1 MDETKREAV
10 IIGSGFGGAINACR
24 LSMKWPG
31 EVLVLER
38 GKRYPLASF
47 PRAPKELGRNV
58 WSIPE
63 EPRPWSL
70 KRSIKQL
77 FEGATSFHEL
87 RNEELHGLFDIRSY
101 SHMDVIQSAGLGG
114 GSLIYANVFLL
125 PPEEIFQDSRW
136 PATCTRDQ
144 LYRYYEVAKEVLGS
158 RPLPG
163 YDPNDESVLPTDS
176 RRRVIRTELFRKVA
190 KKAGRKSS
198 LAEINVFFGEY
209 PHGEV
214 ADIGLQKKNPY
225 GAVQTSCVY
234 CGECMIGCNYHSK
247 NTLDLNYL
255 HAAEHHYGAE
265 IRTEHL
271 AEAVIPVTKEGADD
285 PGADGTHGYRV
296 YFWNLQEKT
305 IKEQRSAINGYKDL
319 PSVLTKRVVISAGSL
334 GSTELLLRGRDHHR
348 TLPRVSS
355 AVGRNFS
362 GNGDFLSFGLR
373 SEAPVGAHYGPV
385 ITQYTDYNLY
395 ENFKRDQAFL
405 VEDAAYPTAIAWFIE
420 GFRPGFSRLAQIVP
434 TVVDFVKRWTTGR
447 NSGRM
452 GGMIRGVMGDS
463 STDRTLVF
471 LDMGVDEADGTM
483 TLGDDNRLRL
493 DWPFENSM
501 PLYKA
506 IIESGVTFCKVV
518 WARFFTPLLTWTR
531 PLRRNGTVHPL
542 GGCGLGTDETNG
554 VTSADRKNFGEVFG
568 YTGLYVA
575 DGSLVPTS
583 LGSNPTATISALSE
597 MVAEGITGEPATA
610 DLLGHGESMAPSKS
624 ADPTSEVRSS

>member
-1 MDETKREAV
+1 MSKTKREAV

-24 LSMKWPG
+24 LSMEWPG

-47 PRAPKELGRNV
+47 PRSPKELGRNL
-58 WSIPE
+58 WSIPDP
-63 EPRPWSL
+63 PRPWSI

-87 RNEELHGLFDIRSY
+87 RDEELHGLFDIRSY

-114 GSLIYANVFLL
+114 GSLIYANVFLM
-125 PPEEIFQDSRW
+125 PPEEIFQDPRW
-136 PATCTRDQ
+136 PASCTLDQ
-144 LYRYYEVAKEVLGS
+144 LQAYYEVAKQVLGS

-163 YDPNDESVLPTDS
+163 YDPDDDSVLPDDD

-190 KKAGRKSS
+190 KKTGHKSS
-198 LAEINVFFGEY
+198 LAEINVFVGGYPDGELL
-209 PHGEV
+209 
-214 ADIGLQKKNPY
+214 DIGLQDRNPY

-255 HAAEHHYGAE
+255 HAAEHRHGAE

-271 AEAVIPVTKEGADD
+271 AEAVIPVNEHGADD
-285 PGADGTHGYRV
+285 PDADGSHGYRV
-296 YFWNLQEKT
+296 YYWDLREKT
-305 IKEQRSAINGYKDL
+305 LKQQRSAINGYKGL
-319 PSVLTKRVVISAGSL
+319 PSVLTQRVVVSAGSL
-334 GSTELLLRGRDHHR
+334 GSTELLLRSKEHHR
-348 TLPRVSS
+348 ALPRVS
-355 AVGRNFS
+355 ATLGRNFS

-385 ITQYTDYNLY
+385 ITQYTDHNLY
-395 ENFKRDQAFL
+395 EDFKPDQAFL

-420 GFRPGFSRLAQIVP
+420 GFRPGFSRLGTIVP
-434 TVVDFVKRWTTGR
+434 AAIDFVKRWTTGR

-452 GGMIRGVMGDS
+452 GGMIRGIMGES

-471 LDMGVDEADGTM
+471 LDMGVDKSDGAM
-483 TLGDDNRLRL
+483 TLGDDQRLRL
-493 DWPFENSM
+493 DWPYRNSL
-501 PLYKA
+501 PLYNA
-506 IIESGVTFCKVV
+506 IIEAGVTFSKTV
-518 WARFFTPLLTWTR
+518 WARFFTPVLTWTR

-542 GGCGLGTDETNG
+542 GGCILGADETKG
-554 VTSADRKNFGEVFG
+554 VTSADRENFGEVFG
-568 YTGLYVA
+568 YKGLYVA
-575 DGSLVPTS
+575 DGSLVPTA

-597 MVAEGITGEPATA
+597 MVAEGITGRKPTA
-610 DLLGHGESMAPSKS
+610 DLLER
-624 ADPTSEVRSS
+624 DD